1 MKNVIPNTTELMLAV
16 AVNEMTDDGDNSK
29 CTDVIFVPIVGWTLE
44 TIHDD
49 SPVRVIP
56 VAVGSDND
64 DSLKVAY
71 ETTTEKWYVCN
82 GEQQG
87 SEKKDLI
94 KLFNI
99 NKEIS
104 IQI

>member
-1 MKNVIPNTTELMLAV
+1 MKNVIPNTTELTLAV
-16 AVNEMTDDGDNSK
+16 AVNEMADDGDNSK
-29 CTDVIFVPIVGWTLE
+29 CTDVIFAPIVGWTLE

-49 SPVRVIP
+49 LPVRVTP
-56 VAVGSDND
+56 VSIGSDND
-64 DSLKVAY
+64 KGLKVAY
-71 ETTTEKWYVCN
+71 NKTTDEWYVCN
-82 GEQQG
+82 SEQQG
-87 SEKKDLI
+87 SGTADLI